1 MFIFIQHTHAYI
13 IVLEYQKECM
23 PIFIHLLVGH
33 SCLYSYNTHIHRV
46 TIINNEHNNMYLV
59 RLCRYSYTY
68 QWVTHVRI
76 HNYSTS
82 NNCAVSYIVSI
93 VNTLTH
99 LIHIYSC
106 IPYLHTL
113 DTTVA
118 MYYIACKVTF
128 MHNMH
133 HYGALYI

>member
-1 MFIFIQHTHAYI
+1 MSTITCTWLDYADFHTLTSGSHMYGFISIPAAT
-13 IVLEYQKECM
+13 
-23 PIFIHLLVGH
+23 
-33 SCLYSYNTHIHRV
+33 T
-46 TIINNEHNNMYLV
+46 
-59 RLCRYSYTY
+59 
-68 QWVTHVRI
+68 
-76 HNYSTS
+76 
-82 NNCAVSYIVSI
+82 AVSYVVSI

-118 MYYIACKVTF
+118 IYYIACKITF